1 MDTYDEMCDRI
12 LVRLEVL
19 DLVELLD
26 ITAKELLDRFEDKV
40 MLQQDEIEEYL
51 NEFTG

>member
-26 ITAKELLDRFEDKV
+26 ITVKELLDRFEDKV
-40 MLQQDEIEEYL
+40 MLQQDELEEYL
-51 NEFTG
+51 NEHN